1 MSNTSPPTLDNVS
14 EAREKIISHST
25 VLLSNVIGNEA
36 HDFLYRP
43 INNDNVVVVDLI
55 MACVFQLESVVESG
69 NALEWTLD
77 DLRTCIGMVLRAF
90 VTEYYQ
96 IHKDD
101 EFNVS

>member
-43 INNDNVVVVDLI
+43 INNDNVVVADLI

-69 NALEWTLD
+69 DALEWTLD
-77 DLRTCIGMVLRAF
+77 DLRTCIGMVLRAL

-101 EFNVS
+101 EFNIS